1 MDPSILFARVV
12 SGEHSTAGT
21 AWRCMAA
28 LLRSPFAQWVAAVS
42 EVEGVGPP
50 FVEKELPRGEISIFI
65 DLADD
70 RRVLDP
76 SGRRRLGGTA
86 WVSGPHVRPIVTAS
100 GRRSWLCFAE
110 LTAEGAYRVL
120 GISPSE
126 LLDCVVPLEDVLG
139 VEARRLTAQVQEAA
153 GARQRLELLA
163 GFLVARAAG
172 RAGWDPVVDYA
183 LRRLNG
189 MARAPSVESLA
200 REVGW
205 SRKHLHRR
213 LVQLTGFGAGRWLQ
227 LTRFRA
233 SLLMLHQ
240 QSMPSLAHVA
250 HALEYADQAHFSREF
265 RELADM
271 TPTEYLRSRALNLD
285 WGYARLD
292 MSH

>member
-1 MDPSILFARVV
+1 MDPSILFARVI
-12 SGEHSTAGT
+12 SGEYSTAGT
-21 AWRCMAA
+21 AWRCTAA
-28 LLRSPFAQWVAAVS
+28 LLRSPFAQWLAAVS
-42 EVEGVGPP
+42 EVNGVGQP

-65 DLADD
+65 DLAAD
-70 RRVLDP
+70 RRMLDRR
-76 SGRRRLGGTA
+76 GERRLGGTA
-86 WVSGPHVRPIVTAS
+86 WVSGPHFRPIVTAS

-110 LTAEGAYRVL
+110 LTTEGAYRAL
-120 GISPSE
+120 EISPSE

-139 VEARRLTAQVQEAA
+139 VEARQLTAQVQEAA

-163 GFLVARAAG
+163 ALLVGRAAG
-172 RAGWDPVVDYA
+172 RAGWDPVVDHA
-183 LRRLNG
+183 LHRINSL
-189 MARAPSVESLA
+189 ARAPSVESLA

-213 LVQLTGFGAGRWLQ
+213 LVQLTGFGPSRWLQ

-240 QSMPSLAHVA
+240 QSTPSLAHVA
-250 HALEYADQAHFSREF
+250 HTLEYADQAHFSREF

-271 TPTEYLRSRALNLD
+271 TPTEYLRSRAFNLD

-292 MSH
+292 TSQ